1 MNMNEDVVKEFMPYS
16 NMLFLTAV
24 RLYDAYIESGVTHEY
39 ALTTVEKRLIAAMK
53 TMTNPT
59 TGAL

>member
-1 MNMNEDVVKEFMPYS
+1 MNINESAVKEFMPYS

-39 ALTTVEKRLIAAMK
+39 AMIAVEKRLIAALKSMSAE
-53 TMTNPT
+53 
-59 TGAL
+59 GDV

>member
-1 MNMNEDVVKEFMPYS
+1 MNMNEGVVQEFMPYS

-39 ALTTVEKRLIAAMK
+39 AMIAVEKRLNAALK

-59 TGAL
+59 TGTL